1 MRAGVGAAGPARIVP
16 RASSGEAASTSA
28 PRAPRRTDRA
38 VYDSRCRSRRGRFL
52 TDVVRPES
60 VVDVGIDTTRETA
73 DDSEAWPR
81 AMRLA
86 VAAHARATRSD
97 PERVW
102 HQVRVLEKIVPGL
115 ATDALLAKGPNASSV
130 VRLAADTDASAVAA
144 RVLALRR
151 AFPTA
156 NVARIAGRAP
166 GVLAMSPGDL
176 AEATRVVKAALRTLG
191 GGDEIDRAVE
201 ANPAL
206 LDAERLAKALATLRR
221 AMPNADGA
229 KVIRDNPSMLFVD
242 SDVKEGYQE

>member
-1 MRAGVGAAGPARIVP
+1 MYVA
-16 RASSGEAASTSA
+16 
-28 PRAPRRTDRA
+28 
-38 VYDSRCRSRRGRFL
+38 RCRSRRGRFL
-52 TDVVRPES
+52 NDVVRPDT
-60 VVDVGIDTTRETA
+60 VVVVGTDVATETA
-73 DDSEAWPR
+73 DGSEAWPR
-81 AMRLA
+81 AIRLA
-86 VAAHARATRSD
+86 VAARARATCSD
-97 PERVW
+97 PEHVW
-102 HQVRVLEKIVPGL
+102 TQVRVLEKIVPGL

-156 NVARIAGRAP
+156 DVARLAGRAP
-166 GVLAMSPGDL
+166 GALAMSPGDF
-176 AEATRVVKAALRTLG
+176 AEATRVVKAALRTRG

-221 AMPNADGA
+221 AMQTADGA